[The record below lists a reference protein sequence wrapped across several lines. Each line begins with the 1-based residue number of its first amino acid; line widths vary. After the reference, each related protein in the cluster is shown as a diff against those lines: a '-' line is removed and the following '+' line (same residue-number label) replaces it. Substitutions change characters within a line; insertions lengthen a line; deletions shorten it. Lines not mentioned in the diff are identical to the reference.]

1 MNKNKLYWSTMGI
14 EPSDKSV
21 KQEKFEELEKQLRIM
36 MNMFDSD
43 EVLTVVR
50 KVYREVKSC

>member
-1 MNKNKLYWSTMGI
+1 MGI

>member
-1 MNKNKLYWSTMGI
+1 MNKNKLYWSKMGI

-21 KQEKFEELEKQLRIM
+21 KQEKFEEFEKQLRIM
-36 MNMFDSD
+36 MNMFDND

-50 KVYREVKSC
+50 KVYSEVKSC